1 MGSGKDG
8 GEVRT
13 TARGVCERT
22 YMIAVPVSDARPGVG
37 SRLQSFAF
45 AALCFL
51 AFFSMTD
58 LGGQFKPEYGA
69 VLATLLLIPAR
80 RVAWPE
86 LLKQPAARW
95 LALFVVFA
103 IAHAAYA
110 AAIFPSLSFAKQ
122 MSAAA
127 EPVRLAVF
135 SCVVGWWLSLMPRRV
150 PLLFALMI
158 AGLLIAVVAYMP
170 WPEMPQVWGG
180 RIRPRFG
187 MPENLGG
194 LLAALGGWLSLCLLL
209 KAWNSHGRFGRRRG
223 LMLLCLLAYVGSFSA
238 LLFSQSRGAWLAFA
252 ATLPVA
258 IVGVGYLWKHGGRAA
273 VPWMPL
279 LSVGVVSLLLVVGGR
294 DILAKRFAGAERM
307 LPSVVA
313 VVDDGTYTASG
324 ARSYRNSAP
333 ASDAKAAGSG
343 EAKGEG
349 IQADS
354 AANNQA
360 VGTRMVLYRFGI
372 DRWKERPMLGWGLRT
387 TSALI
392 ANAGLVLDGQR
403 HAHLHSAYLDALV
416 GIGLVGASL
425 LAIFLA
431 LVARELWL
439 AWRSGAVSS
448 VAFAMVAGCIGIVL
462 VANGFDSLVWRY
474 DYTRAPLEIVFG
486 CCIAYGLIRRR
497 RAAAD

>member
-1 MGSGKDG
+1 MPAAPSK
-8 GEVRT
+8 
-13 TARGVCERT
+13 ACERAD
-22 YMIAVPVSDARPGVG
+22 MIAVPASQTHPAVAP
-37 SRLQSFAF
+37 RLRTLAF

-69 VLATLLLIPAR
+69 VLATLLLIPAWR
-80 RVAWPE
+80 PAWPE
-86 LLKQPAARW
+86 LLRQPVARW
-95 LALFVVFA
+95 LAAFVVFA
-103 IAHAAYA
+103 IGHAAYA
-110 AAIFPSLSFAKQ
+110 TAIYPSLSFPKQ

-135 SCVVGWWLSLMPRRV
+135 SCVVGWWLSLMPRRA

-170 WPEMPQVWGG
+170 WLEMPQIWGG

-209 KAWNSHGRFGRRRG
+209 KLWNAHGRFGRRRG
-223 LMLLCLLAYVGSFSA
+223 LIMLCLLAYAVSFSA
-238 LLFSQSRGAWLAFA
+238 LLFSQSRGAWLAFV
-252 ATLPVA
+252 ATLPA
-258 IVGVGYLWKHGGRAA
+258 AALGLGYRWKRGGRAA
-273 VPWMPL
+273 VPWLPL
-279 LSVGVVSLLLVVGGR
+279 LCVGALSLLLVVGGR
-294 DILAKRFAGAERM
+294 DIVAKRFAGAERL
-307 LPSVVA
+307 LPEVVA
-313 VVDDGTYTASG
+313 AADDRTHTALGTGSYGISAHEDAMSASSV
-324 ARSYRNSAP
+324 AQQPVA
-333 ASDAKAAGSG
+333 
-343 EAKGEG
+343 
-349 IQADS
+349 QLDS
-354 AANNQA
+354 QANNQA
-360 VGTRMVLYRFGI
+360 VSARMVLYRFGI
-372 DRWKERPMLGWGLRT
+372 ERWKERPLLGWGLRT

-416 GIGLVGASL
+416 GVGLIGAGL
-425 LAIFLA
+425 LAVFLA
-431 LVARELWL
+431 LAARELWM
-439 AWRSGAVSS
+439 AWRAGIVTNAG
-448 VAFAMVAGCIGIVL
+448 FAMVAGCIGIVL

-497 RAAAD
+497 RAAEASSALR